1 MAVERPTFHE
11 AWYRVADLRPKL
23 LNSVQAYR
31 QHFRGQMWYVLE
43 NCTNNQYSRLSEE
56 AYRFIAMLDG
66 RRTVAQTWQICN
78 EQLGDRAPT
87 QPEVIQL
94 LGQLYCSNLL
104 HAQLPPDA
112 ESLFQRY
119 KKRIKQ
125 QLQGQLTN
133 LLFIRIPLF
142 NPDRL
147 LNRWVGIFGKIFS
160 MLGLFLWVTM
170 VSTGLYFVISNFARF
185 VQRST
190 VILDPSNLLLLYISF
205 LIIKIF
211 HEFGHAFAC
220 KKFGILNGSGGQVHT
235 MGVMFLVFFPL
246 PYVDAS
252 SSWAFRKKWH
262 RAIVGMSGVMVEI
275 AVASIAAVIWA
286 TTSAGPVNTIAHN
299 VMFVASV
306 STILFNGN
314 PLLRFDGYY
323 VFSDIIEI
331 PNLSNRAKSY
341 LCYIVKKYI
350 WAVKKARNPA
360 NNRGEK
366 IWFVFYGILAGLYR
380 VFVCVRILLFLNKRL
395 PEQLFLLVPLFA
407 FGAIISWIF
416 VPMGKF
422 IRYLATGTE
431 LSRVRPRA
439 IFTTLSTLVL
449 LVSYLAVFK
458 TTEHSRV
465 EGIVEPVELSAVYS
479 AGDGF
484 VTDFFGSGQS
494 VSPESPPL
502 VKAQNRQLEAE
513 KNMLEAENQSL
524 EAKHRLAQTREPA
537 EAQIY
542 AEQLQALAE
551 RIERVNLE
559 LTSLD
564 LHAPAAGVWVS
575 PDIDTTKGTYL
586 KRGQLVGYVVSL
598 NEVLIRATA
607 DQQASAIL
615 IEQAG
620 EDVEIRVKGRADLS
634 LNGKIEKIF
643 PAGQQRLPSAALGY
657 AVGGAIATLA
667 GDQKGTATA
676 ERFFEIQIAP
686 DPNSS
691 VRLLSGQ
698 RVVVRFKLHSKPLL
712 AQWWRSVRQVFQRRF
727 HI

>member
-1 MAVERPTFHE
+1 M
-11 AWYRVADLRPKL
+11 
-23 LNSVQAYR
+23 
-31 QHFRGQMWYVLE
+31 
-43 NCTNNQYSRLSEE
+43 
-56 AYRFIAMLDG
+56 
-66 RRTVAQTWQICN
+66 
-78 EQLGDRAPT
+78 
-87 QPEVIQL
+87 
-94 LGQLYCSNLL
+94 
-104 HAQLPPDA
+104 
-112 ESLFQRY
+112 
-119 KKRIKQ
+119 
-125 QLQGQLTN
+125 
-133 LLFIRIPLF
+133 
-142 NPDRL
+142 
-147 LNRWVGIFGKIFS
+147 GI
-160 MLGLFLWVTM
+160 
-170 VSTGLYFVISNFARF
+170 
-185 VQRST
+185 
-190 VILDPSNLLLLYISF
+190 
-205 LIIKIF
+205 
-211 HEFGHAFAC
+211 
-220 KKFGILNGSGGQVHT
+220 
-235 MGVMFLVFFPL
+235 MFLVFFPR

-262 RAIVGMSGVMVEI
+262 RAIVGMSGVMVEL
-275 AVASIAAVIWA
+275 AVASVAAVIWA

-299 VMFVASV
+299 IMFVASV

-323 VFSDIIEI
+323 VFSDLIEI

-341 LCYIVKKYI
+341 LCYLVKKYI

-366 IWFVFYGILAGLYR
+366 IWFVFYGILAGIYR

-407 FGAIISWIF
+407 FGAIVSWIF
-416 VPMGKF
+416 VPLGKF

-465 EGIVEPVELSAVYS
+465 EGIVEPVELSALYS
-479 AGDGF
+479 AADGF
-484 VTDFFGSGQS
+484 ITDFFQSGQL

-502 VKAQNRQLEAE
+502 VKAENRQLEAE

-524 EAKHRLAQTREPA
+524 QAKHRLAQTREPA

-551 RIERVNLE
+551 RIERVNVE
-559 LTSLD
+559 LASLN
-564 LHAPAAGVWVS
+564 LRAPATGVWVS
-575 PDIDTTKGTYL
+575 PDVDTTKGTYL

-620 EDVEIRVKGRADLS
+620 KDVEIRVKGRADLA

-667 GDQKGTATA
+667 GDQKGTTTA

-698 RVVVRFKLHSKPLL
+698 RVVVRFKLHPKPLI